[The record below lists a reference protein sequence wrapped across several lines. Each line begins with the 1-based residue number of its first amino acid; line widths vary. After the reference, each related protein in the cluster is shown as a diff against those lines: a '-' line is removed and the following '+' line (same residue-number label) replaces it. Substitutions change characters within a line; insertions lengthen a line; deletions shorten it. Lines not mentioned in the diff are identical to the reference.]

1 MAKIVCIVSQ
11 TLFPFQQWWVVPAK
25 VAFDQTV
32 WSAIWN
38 SIYFV
43 VLGLL
48 RFDSLPNIY
57 GELKSTFVPMLTVR
71 TYLFLTPTYLD
82 LTIDISKHL

>member
-1 MAKIVCIVSQ
+1 MILLLLISTTPLSLLLKWELLVK
-11 TLFPFQQWWVVPAK
+11 QWWVVLVK

-38 SIYFV
+38 TIYFL

-48 RFDSLPNIY
+48 RFDSLDNIY
-57 GELKSTFVPMLTVR
+57 DKYLIHPCDYLSFENGCLT
-71 TYLFLTPTYLD
+71 
-82 LTIDISKHL
+82 S

>member
-71 TYLFLTPTYLD
+71 TYLFLTPRLN
-82 LTIDISKHL
+82 

>member
-1 MAKIVCIVSQ
+1 LRCVTQA
-11 TLFPFQQWWVVPAK
+11 LFPFQQWWVVPAK

-38 SIYFV
+38 TIYIV

-48 RFDSLPNIY
+48 RFDSLDNIY
-57 GELKSTFVPMLTVR
+57 GEIMSTFLRFNMYFETKGVFV
-71 TYLFLTPTYLD
+71 
-82 LTIDISKHL
+82 S